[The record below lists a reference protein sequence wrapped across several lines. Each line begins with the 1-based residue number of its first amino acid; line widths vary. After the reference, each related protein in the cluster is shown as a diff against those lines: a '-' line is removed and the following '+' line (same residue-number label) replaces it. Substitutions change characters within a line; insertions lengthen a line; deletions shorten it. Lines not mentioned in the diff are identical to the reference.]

1 MTFGM
6 HHPGNGTIDPSDV
19 QLFVAVARAASFVA
33 ASRKTGVPTSSV
45 SRAVARLE
53 DALGKRL
60 LHRTSRKVSLTQ
72 EGAWLLERAAPLL
85 DELGRALS
93 NLGETEREPSGV
105 LRVTAPVMT
114 GAERI
119 GPALIAFAAA
129 HPRVSLQLRLTNAV
143 LSLHEEGLDLAFRAG
158 PIAETDVVARKL
170 WEEPFVLAATSAFV
184 KKTLRGRREVT
195 AARLA
200 ELPAVTAEPG
210 AVWRFRD
217 EQGTSTELKPKT
229 HFSVNDPR
237 VAVQA
242 AKAGLGVV
250 RAPAELVRRE
260 GKSLIRLDCELGE
273 LEGRALF
280 AVYPSRRLLPLR
292 VRAAIDWVA
301 SGLRA

>member
-1 MTFGM
+1 M
-6 HHPGNGTIDPSDV
+6 HHPEIGTIDPSDV
-19 QLFVAVARAASFVA
+19 QLFVAVARAASFVG
-33 ASRKTGVPTSSV
+33 ASRKTRVPTSSV

-53 DALGKRL
+53 EAIGKRL
-60 LHRTSRKVSLTQ
+60 LHRTSRKVSLTP
-72 EGAWLLERAAPLL
+72 EGAWLLDRTAPLL
-85 DELGRALS
+85 DELGSALA
-93 NLGETEREPSGV
+93 NLSESEAEPSGV

-114 GAERI
+114 GAEKI

-158 PIAETDVVARKL
+158 PIAEADVVARKL
-170 WEEPFVLAATSAFV
+170 WEEPFVLAATAAFV
-184 KKTLRGRREVT
+184 NKTLRGRRRVT
-195 AARLA
+195 AARLS
-200 ELPAVTAEPG
+200 ELPAVVAEPG

-217 EQGTSTELKPKT
+217 AQGKSTELKPKA

-250 RAPAELVRRE
+250 RAPESLVKRE
-260 GKSLIRLDCELGE
+260 GKALLRLDCELGD

-292 VRAAIDWVA
+292 VRAAIDWVTR
-301 SGLRA
+301 GLRA

>member
-1 MTFGM
+1 MSIGM
-6 HHPGNGTIDPSDV
+6 HHPNIGTIDPSDV
-19 QLFVAVARAASFVA
+19 QLFVAVARAASFVG
-33 ASRKTGVPTSSV
+33 ASRKTSVPTSSV

-60 LHRTSRKVSLTQ
+60 LHRTSRKVSLTS
-72 EGAWLLERAAPLL
+72 EGAWLLERTSPLL
-85 DELGRALS
+85 DELGSALAH
-93 NLGETEREPSGV
+93 LGESEEEPSGV

-114 GAERI
+114 GAEKI

-143 LSLHEEGLDLAFRAG
+143 LSLYDEGLDLAFRAG
-158 PIAETDVVARKL
+158 PIAEADVVARKL
-170 WEEPFVLAATSAFV
+170 WEEPFVLAATPAYV
-184 KKTLRGRREVT
+184 KKALRGRRRLT

-210 AVWRFRD
+210 AIWRFRD
-217 EQGTSTELKPKT
+217 EQGKSTELKPKA

-237 VAVQA
+237 VAVEA

-250 RAPAELVRRE
+250 RAPQDLVKRA
-260 GKSLIRLDCELGE
+260 GKALIMLDCELGK
-273 LEGRALF
+273 LEGRALY

-301 SGLRA
+301 LGLRA